1 MWGSCTDT
9 LLIPGPNLVPA
20 IVVLGKLLACCL
32 VVIIILLLTRN
43 RKQVCEHCKGLY
55 LLKNGFCG
63 TFDFIGRS

>member
-20 IVVLGKLLACCL
+20 TVVLGILLACCL
-32 VVIIILLLTRN
+32 VIIILHLTRN